1 MHLNYLLLQ
10 RHAELVPAKPIM
22 NVQKKIFKLMEAW
35 VLLGNLIA
43 ISITEDVVNWLLILA
58 VKQFGKIN

>member
-1 MHLNYLLLQ
+1 
-10 RHAELVPAKPIM
+10 
-22 NVQKKIFKLMEAW
+22 MEAW

-43 ISITEDVVNWLLILA
+43 ISITGDVVNWLPILA

>member
-1 MHLNYLLLQ
+1 
-10 RHAELVPAKPIM
+10 VPARPIM

-43 ISITEDVVNWLLILA
+43 ISITGDVVNWLLILA